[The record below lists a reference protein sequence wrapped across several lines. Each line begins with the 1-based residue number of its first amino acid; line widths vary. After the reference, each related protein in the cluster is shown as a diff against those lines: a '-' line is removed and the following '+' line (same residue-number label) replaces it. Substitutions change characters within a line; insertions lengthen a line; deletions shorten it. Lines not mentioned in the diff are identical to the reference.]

1 MTSMR
6 DLIGTLPDQLRWAA
20 ALEPPVVSPAAEALV
35 AGMGGSGI
43 AGSIAAVVAEAAGRR
58 VGGHRTYGLPGWAA
72 AARPLVVTVSH
83 SGDTEETLSAVEE
96 AGRLGLDRAA
106 VTTGGR
112 LAALAAAAGFPVVVT
127 PAVPQPR
134 AAVGYLAGAVLR
146 LLEAA
151 GVVPAQSAGL
161 REAADVVERLLG
173 GGRGAAIAL
182 ADDLA
187 AALDHRLVAVY
198 GAEGVPAV
206 AAYRWKTQINENGK
220 AIAYCSSFPELDHN
234 EIEAWAA
241 YPDLARDRV
250 GVVWLH
256 DPAEDP
262 RLAHRAQVS
271 RGLLEGRVGL
281 AGEVHAQGEGILAR
295 LFSLTVVGDLV
306 AVSLG
311 ERAGVDPVAVEVI
324 AALNEQLAGEAS

>member
-1 MTSMR
+1 MR

-20 ALEPPVVSPAAEALV
+20 ALEPPVPAPAVEALV

-43 AGSIAAVVAEAAGRR
+43 AGSIAGVVAAESGRR
-58 VGGHRTYGLPGWAA
+58 VGVHRSYGLPGWAGQ
-72 AARPLVVTVSH
+72 ARPLVIVVSH
-83 SGDTEETLSAVEE
+83 SGDTEEALSAAEE

-112 LAALAAAAGFPVVVT
+112 LAALAAEAGFPVVVT
-127 PAVPQPR
+127 PAVAQPR
-134 AAVGYLAGAVLR
+134 AAVGYLTGAVLR

-151 GVVPAQSAGL
+151 GVVPAQAAGL
-161 REAADVVERLLG
+161 REAADVVERLLDG
-173 GGRGAAIAL
+173 GAGAAVAL
-182 ADDLA
+182 AEDLA
-187 AALDHRLVAVY
+187 AALYRRLVVVY

-220 AIAYCSSFPELDHN
+220 AIAYSSSFPELDHN

-250 GVVWLH
+250 GLVWLH

-262 RLAHRAQVS
+262 HLARRAQVS
-271 RGLLEGRVGL
+271 RRLVEGRVGL
-281 AGEVHAQGEGILAR
+281 AGEVHAQGKEPLAR

-306 AVSLG
+306 AVSLA
-311 ERAGVDPVAVEVI
+311 ERAGMDPVAVEVI
-324 AALNEQLAGEAS
+324 AALKEQLAGEAS

>member
-20 ALEPPVVSPAAEALV
+20 ALEPPAPAPAGEALV

-43 AGSIAAVVAEAAGRR
+43 AGSIAGVVAAEAGRR
-58 VGGHRTYGLPGWAA
+58 VGVHRSYGLPGWVGE
-72 AARPLVVTVSH
+72 ARPLVIVVSH
-83 SGDTEETLSAVEE
+83 SGDTEEALSAVEA
-96 AGRLGLDRAA
+96 AGRLGLNRAA

-112 LAALAAAAGFPVVVT
+112 LGALAAEAGFPVVLT
-127 PAVPQPR
+127 PAVAQPR
-134 AAVGYLAGAVLR
+134 AAVGYLTGAVLR

-151 GVVPAQSAGL
+151 GVVPPQSAGL
-161 REAADVVERLLG
+161 REAAAVVERLLG
-173 GGRGAAIAL
+173 GGRGAAVAL
-182 ADDLA
+182 AEDLA
-187 AALDHRLVAVY
+187 AALYRRLVVVY

-220 AIAYCSSFPELDHN
+220 AIAYSSSFPELDHN

-250 GVVWLH
+250 GLVWLH

-262 RLAHRAQVS
+262 HLARRAQVS
-271 RGLLEGRVGL
+271 RRLVEGRVGL
-281 AGEVHAQGEGILAR
+281 AGEVHAQGEGPLAR

-306 AVSLG
+306 AVSLA
-311 ERAGVDPVAVEVI
+311 ERAGMDPVAVEVI
-324 AALNEQLAGEAS
+324 AALKEQLAGEAS

>member
-20 ALEPPVVSPAAEALV
+20 ALEPPAPAAAGEALV

-43 AGSIAAVVAEAAGRR
+43 AGSIAGVVAAEFGGR
-58 VGGHRTYGLPGWAA
+58 VGGHRSYGRPGWAGH
-72 AARPLVVTVSH
+72 ARPLVVIVSH
-83 SGDTEETLSAVEE
+83 SGDTEEALSAAEE

-112 LAALAAAAGFPVVVT
+112 LAALAAEAGFPVVVT
-127 PAVPQPR
+127 PAVAQPR
-134 AAVGYLAGAVLR
+134 AAVGYLTGAVLR

-151 GVVPAQSAGL
+151 GVVPVQSAGL

-173 GGRGAAIAL
+173 GGAGAAVAL
-182 ADDLA
+182 AEDLA
-187 AALDHRLVAVY
+187 AALYRRLVVVY

-220 AIAYCSSFPELDHN
+220 AIAYSSSFPELDHN

-250 GVVWLH
+250 GLVWLH

-262 RLAHRAQVS
+262 HLARRAQVS
-271 RGLLEGRVGL
+271 RRLVEGRVGL

-306 AVSLG
+306 AVALA
-311 ERAGVDPVAVEVI
+311 ERAGVDPVKVEVI
-324 AALNEQLAGEAS
+324 AALKEQLAGEAS

>member
-1 MTSMR
+1 MR
-6 DLIGTLPDQLRWAA
+6 ALIGTLPDQLRWAA
-20 ALEPPVVSPAAEALV
+20 DLEIPPVPTAAEALV

-43 AGSIAAVVAEAAGRR
+43 AGSIAGVVAGAAGRR
-58 VGGHRTYGLPGWAA
+58 LGVHRSYGLPSWAA
-72 AARPLVVTVSH
+72 ACGPLVVIVSH
-83 SGDTEETLSAVEE
+83 SGDTEEALSAAEE
-96 AGRLGLDRAA
+96 AGRLGLARAA

-112 LAALAAAAGFPVVVT
+112 LAGLAAAEGFPAVIT

-134 AAVGYLAGAVLR
+134 AAVGYLTGAVVR

-151 GVVPAQSAGL
+151 GILPAQSPGL
-161 REAADVVERLLG
+161 GEAADVVARLLDG
-173 GGRGAAIAL
+173 GGGAAVAL

-187 AALDHRLVAVY
+187 AALDRRLVVIY
-198 GAEGVPAV
+198 GAEGVPGV

-220 AIAYCSSFPELDHN
+220 AIAYCSEFPELDHN

-250 GVVWLH
+250 GIVWLH

-262 RLAHRAQVS
+262 RLARRVQVS

-281 AGEVHAQGEGILAR
+281 AGEVHAQGKGPLAR
-295 LFSLTVVGDLV
+295 LFSLTLVGDLV
-306 AVSLG
+306 AVSLA
-311 ERAGVDPVAVEVI
+311 ERAGVDPVKVEVI
-324 AALNEQLAGEAS
+324 AALKEQLAGEGS

>member
-6 DLIGTLPDQLRWAA
+6 ELIGTLPGQLRWAA
-20 ALEPPVVSPAAEALV
+20 DLEPPPVAPAAEALV

-43 AGSIAAVVAEAAGRR
+43 AGSIASVVAAAAGRR
-58 VGGHRTYGLPGWAA
+58 VGVHRTYGLPSWAGSI
-72 AARPLVVTVSH
+72 RPLVVMVSH
-83 SGDTEETLSAVEE
+83 SGDTEETLSSAEA
-96 AGRLGLDRAA
+96 AGRLGLSCAA
-106 VTTGGR
+106 VTTGGH
-112 LAALAAAAGFPVVVT
+112 LAALAAAEGFPVVVT
-127 PAVPQPR
+127 PALDQPR
-134 AAVGYLAGAVLR
+134 AAVGYLTGAVLR

-151 GVVPAQSAGL
+151 GVVPAQPAAL

-173 GGRGAAIAL
+173 GGKGAAVAL

-187 AALDHRLVAVY
+187 GALYDRLAVVY
-198 GAEGVPAV
+198 GAEGIPAV

-220 AIAYCSSFPELDHN
+220 AIAYSSSFPELDHN

-262 RLAHRAQVS
+262 RLARRAQVS
-271 RGLLEGRVGL
+271 RRLIEGRVGL
-281 AGEVHAQGEGILAR
+281 AGEVHAQGEGPLAR
-295 LFSLTVVGDLV
+295 LFSLSVVGDLV
-306 AVSLG
+306 AVSLA
-311 ERAGVDPVAVEVI
+311 ERAGMDPVKVEII
-324 AALNEQLAGEAS
+324 AKLKKQLAEGTS

>member
-6 DLIGTLPDQLRWAA
+6 HLIGTLPEQLRWAA
-20 ALEPPVVSPAAEALV
+20 GLQPPEVPASSEALV

-43 AGSIAAVVAEAAGRR
+43 AGGIAGVVAAAAGRR
-58 VGGHRTYGLPGWAA
+58 VGVHRSYGLPGWAGSA
-72 AARPLVVTVSH
+72 GPLVVVVSH
-83 SGDTEETLSAVEE
+83 SGDTEESLSAIE
-96 AGRLGLDRAA
+96 AAGQLGLSRAA
-106 VTTGGR
+106 VTTGGH
-112 LAALAAAAGFPVVVT
+112 LAAVAAAEGIPLVVT
-127 PAVPQPR
+127 PGVPQPR
-134 AAVGYLAGAVLR
+134 AAVGYLTGAVLR

-151 GVVPAQSAGL
+151 GVVPPQSAGL
-161 REAADVVERLLG
+161 NEAAEVVERLLDG
-173 GGRGAAIAL
+173 GHGAAVAL

-187 AALDHRLVAVY
+187 SALYHRLVVVY

-220 AIAYCSSFPELDHN
+220 AIAYSSSFPELDHN

-256 DPAEDP
+256 DPADDP
-262 RLAHRAQVS
+262 RLKRRAEVS
-271 RGLLEGRVGL
+271 RRLVEGRVGL
-281 AGEVHAQGEGILAR
+281 AGEVHAQGAGPLAR

-306 AVSLG
+306 AVSLA
-311 ERAGVDPVAVEVI
+311 ERAGVDPVAVDLI
-324 AALNEQLAGEAS
+324 ATLKERLAEEAL

>member
-6 DLIGTLPDQLRWAA
+6 DLIAGLPGQLRWAA
-20 ALEPPVVSPAAEALV
+20 ALEAPALAPAGEALV

-43 AGSIAAVVAEAAGRR
+43 AGSIASVVAADAGRR
-58 VGGHRTYGLPGWAA
+58 VSVHRSYGIPSWAA
-72 AARPLVVTVSH
+72 GIRPLVVAVSH
-83 SGDTEETLSAVEE
+83 SGDTEETLSAVEASLG
-96 AGRLGLDRAA
+96 AGLPMAA

-112 LAALAAAAGFPVVVT
+112 LGARAAAEGMPRVVT
-127 PAVPQPR
+127 PALPQPR
-134 AAVGYLAGAVLR
+134 AAVGYLTGAVLR

-151 GVVPAQSAGL
+151 GVVPPQAEGL
-161 REAADVVERLLG
+161 AEAADVVERLLG
-173 GGRGAAIAL
+173 GGQGPAVAL

-187 AALDHRLVAVY
+187 AGLEHRVVAVY
-198 GAEGVPAV
+198 GAEGMPAV

-220 AIAYCSSFPELDHN
+220 AIAYCSSYPELDHN

-241 YPDLARDRV
+241 YPRLARDRV

-256 DPAEDP
+256 DRGEDP
-262 RLAHRAQVS
+262 RLGHRSRVS

-281 AGEVHAQGEGILAR
+281 AGEVYAQGEGVLAR

-306 AVSLG
+306 GVSLA
-311 ERAGVDPVAVEVI
+311 ERAGVDPMAVEVI
-324 AALNEQLAGEAS
+324 AALKQQRSQEGP